1 MKNNRFKL
9 VIIILTALFF
19 AGGCNPEYD
28 VAPYLTYEG
37 EANCT
42 IEELLSYHDIGS
54 SDSYDSIP
62 AGTVI
67 TGIVT
72 SSDEHGNCYKFI
84 NIQDETGAIQ
94 IKIANTALYY
104 KYKVGQRVYIN
115 CDGLVLGDYRKL
127 PQLGWWVNGAMEA
140 IPTAKEAVYIFRD
153 SLVGN
158 APEPLSITSTG
169 QINDS
174 YYNMLVKI
182 ENCYFNNGGQL
193 TFSEPS
199 TATSRTITLVGGG
212 TIEVRTSNYA
222 DFAQNILPEGTGNIV
237 GLLTRYNNYNQ
248 LVIRSLDDLS
258 NFGVEEEIYSLDLNV
273 NPLDNGW
280 SNHSVSGTALWEYV
294 SGVKRMSITGNNSE
308 FSDCW
313 LLSPTINLTSYQ
325 DIKLYLN
332 HRIPNNLGNASNM
345 RLYYSVSDPS
355 APFNEANWVE
365 LTMPSY
371 PSSFTTVSI
380 DIPNAAISSP
390 NFRIGLRYSDDQT
403 SNWTIGGVT
412 FKSFIA
418 EK

>member
-1 MKNNRFKL
+1 MKINTFKSI
-9 VIIILTALFF
+9 IIILTAGLI
-19 AGGCNPEYD
+19 AGACNPEYD
-28 VAPYLTYEG
+28 VAPYLTYDG

-42 IEELLSYHDIGS
+42 IEHLLSYHDIGS

-62 AGTVI
+62 VGTVI

-84 NIQDETGAIQ
+84 NIQDATGAIQ

-104 KYKVGQRVYIN
+104 KYKVGQRVYVN

-140 IPTAKEAVYIFRD
+140 IPTAKEATYIFRD

-158 APEPLSITSTG
+158 APEPLSITSTS
-169 QINDS
+169 QITDS

-182 ENCYFNNGGQL
+182 ENCYFTNGGQL
-193 TFSEPS
+193 TYSDIS
-199 TATSRTITLVGGG
+199 TATSRTLTLVGGG

-237 GLLTRYNNYNQ
+237 GLLTRYNNYYQ
-248 LVIRSLDDLS
+248 LVIRSLDDLE
-258 NFGVEEEIYSLDLNV
+258 NFGVEEEVYDLDLNV
-273 NPLDNGW
+273 NPLNNGW
-280 SNHSVSGTALWEYV
+280 SNNSVSGTALWEYV
-294 SGVKRMSITGNNSE
+294 SGVKRMSITGSNSE
-308 FSDCW
+308 LSDCW
-313 LLSPTINLTSYQ
+313 LLSPAINLTSYQ

-332 HRIPNNLGNASNM
+332 HRIPNNLGNSSNM

-371 PSSFTTVSI
+371 PSSFTTVSL
-380 DIPNAAISSP
+380 DIPNAAISSS
-390 NFRIGLRYSDDQT
+390 NFRIGFRYSDSQA

-412 FKSFIA
+412 FKSFIS